1 VLRIGTF
8 DRGGIGFALPDSVN
22 AKSKWIDGWKVRNWF
37 DWCFA
42 VTSFIVFLVLEGVI
56 IYSYFTLL
64 NLIR

>member
-1 VLRIGTF
+1 MGQNYRVALALL
-8 DRGGIGFALPDSVN
+8 FADFVN
-22 AKSKWIDGWKVRNWF
+22 GKSKWIDGWKVKNWF

-42 VTSFIVFLVLEGVI
+42 VSSFIVFLVLEGAI

>member
-1 VLRIGTF
+1 
-8 DRGGIGFALPDSVN
+8 VN
-22 AKSKWIDGWKVRNWF
+22 AKSRWIDGWKVRNWF

-42 VTSFIVFLVLEGVI
+42 VTSFLVFLGLEGVI